1 MTKKLP
7 TKIGIVGFK
16 NSGKDSLANQFI
28 NIGYEKYAFA
38 DSLKDVLSATFGW
51 ERSLLEGDTIESRNW
66 REEPDI
72 WWEEKLN
79 WCDQLN
85 FKSVFPRFTPRVA
98 MQLVGTDVFR
108 KYFNDNL
115 WILSLENKIRNK
127 TNIIISDCRFPNE
140 IKMIKD
146 NGGIIIR
153 VIRGEEPDWY
163 KVGLDAANGNNS
175 AKEYLLSKQIHMS
188 EWAWLNQDFDI
199 EVYNN
204 STPEKMFN
212 TLLSYFT
219 KPIITS

>member
-7 TKIGIVGFK
+7 DVIGIVGFK
-16 NSGKDSLANQFI
+16 GSGKDSLARQFI
-28 NIGYEKYAFA
+28 EIGYKKYAFA
-38 DSLKDVLSATFGW
+38 DSLKDVLSSTFGW
-51 ERSLLEGDTIESRNW
+51 ERSLLEGDTLESRKW

-79 WCDQLN
+79 WSDQLS

-127 TNIIISDCRFPNE
+127 TNIVISDCRFPNE
-140 IKMIKD
+140 IKMIRD

-199 EVYNN
+199 EIYNN

-219 KPIITS
+219 KPIITL